1 MVTDGPRGRAE
12 SFILVQQI
20 HSRGLQG
27 PEAWRCA
34 VQGGAG
40 ELQGAEV
47 QDLSLP
53 CVFSNS
59 YTAPVLHSLPQPALS
74 DKLQVQSLC
83 LHAWLW

>member
-1 MVTDGPRGRAE
+1 MLTDGPPDTAE

-27 PEAWRCA
+27 PRALSSA

-40 ELQGAEV
+40 ELQGGEV

-59 YTAPVLHSLPQPALS
+59 YTAPVLLSAPQRTLAQ
-74 DKLQVQSLC
+74 DQSRNGRQST
-83 LHAWLW
+83 